1 MRPNTRFKRVV
12 GEGDEFEV
20 RTHYSVLVFI
30 RGYMP
35 KMLRKCWKKCG
46 GRWASNRKKK
56 RFDRTSIRHPG

>member
-20 RTHYSVLVFI
+20 RTQYSVLVFI
-30 RGYMP
+30 RGWEP
-35 KMLRKCWKKCG
+35 KMLRKCWNKRG

-56 RFDRTSIRHPG
+56 GFERISIRHPG